1 MAFAAKILIKGLV
14 QGVFFRVRTAQEARK
29 RGLQGYVRNLSNG
42 GVEAWI
48 QGDEVLVNE
57 LIDWCRQ
64 GPSGARVDSVE
75 ITQNAPDL
83 QLTAF
88 DIR

>member
-1 MAFAAKILIKGLV
+1 MISAARISIKGLV
-14 QGVFFRVRTAQEARK
+14 QGVFFRARTVHEARK
-29 RGLQGYVRNLSNG
+29 RGLHGYVRNLSNG
-42 GVEAWI
+42 SVEAWI
-48 QGDEVLVNE
+48 QGDEAMVVQ
-57 LIDWCRQ
+57 LIDWCRK

-75 ITQNAPDL
+75 IVRESPDL